1 MARDNNPD
9 FATTLVML
17 HTAVTNTG
25 NELRD
30 ALDKGVEKLHASGQ
44 AAQRETA
51 QSVVDELGRMRT
63 NLREARDRLSAGGD
77 MLNSEVSRAVTELRA
92 EMRDVRAAVD
102 NMAPSPS
109 TPVSSEAQVSS
120 YELAAR
126 DVPDPG
132 SSTFYGTSPE
142 AAPVAT
148 TTQHDGLP
156 PESHQPAIPAQRN
169 GSDSQ
174 LPGDAVLPIDLIQQ
188 AVRNALAAELAPIGT
203 LLAESRDRG
212 TEDAAAVREQLREAV
227 QEVRAQLEEARL
239 ELAALREEAI
249 GLRAGLEQL
258 RSQSDD
264 QEPAAAEVS
273 KEHSELLQQ
282 AARVSSVDLLCHRD
296 VWEFITAQAGRH
308 QHFRVPP
315 QVIAEGDERIR
326 AAVSG
331 RSLIALLISLHAV
344 GHTARDGDG
353 DQELAAT
360 LYKRIQDR
368 LAGLAAHGQ
377 PVTITLDDRS
387 SPTNDDASTD
397 GVPGSTEE
405 QLPGSPAADGDGSN
419 DQQRPDC
426 TLPS

>member
-1 MARDNNPD
+1 M
-9 FATTLVML
+9 
-17 HTAVTNTG
+17 
-25 NELRD
+25 
-30 ALDKGVEKLHASGQ
+30 
-44 AAQRETA
+44 
-51 QSVVDELGRMRT
+51 
-63 NLREARDRLSAGGD
+63 
-77 MLNSEVSRAVTELRA
+77 
-92 EMRDVRAAVD
+92 
-102 NMAPSPS
+102 
-109 TPVSSEAQVSS
+109 
-120 YELAAR
+120 
-126 DVPDPG
+126 
-132 SSTFYGTSPE
+132 
-142 AAPVAT
+142 
-148 TTQHDGLP
+148 
-156 PESHQPAIPAQRN
+156 
-169 GSDSQ
+169 
-174 LPGDAVLPIDLIQQ
+174 
-188 AVRNALAAELAPIGT
+188 
-203 LLAESRDRG
+203 
-212 TEDAAAVREQLREAV
+212 
-227 QEVRAQLEEARL
+227 RAQLEEARL
-239 ELAALREEAI
+239 ELAVLREEAI

-387 SPTNDDASTD
+387 SPTSDGASTD

-405 QLPGSPAADGDGSN
+405 QVAGPPAADGDGSN
-419 DQQRPDC
+419 DQQKSDG
-426 TLPS
+426 TSPS